1 MTTDTHYGLTD
12 EQLDMIVTDT
22 EAAITLGCEF
32 QIGKITYRQALE
44 QYRQR
49 LGIWKHMADDI
60 LGQGHRR

>member
-22 EAAITLGCEF
+22 EAAITLGCEK
-32 QIGKITYRQALE
+32 QIGEITYRQALE

-49 LGIWKHMADDI
+49 LAIWTHLADDI
-60 LGQGHRR
+60 LGLDMKK